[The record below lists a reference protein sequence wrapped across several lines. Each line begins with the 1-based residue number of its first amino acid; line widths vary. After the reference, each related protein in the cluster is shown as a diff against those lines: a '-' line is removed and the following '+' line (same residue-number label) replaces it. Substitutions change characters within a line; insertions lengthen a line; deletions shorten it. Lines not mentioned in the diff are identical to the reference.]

1 MEVADSPVKED
12 DYSEVDSDDNYD
24 DDFGEAEAP
33 PDPIATPVAD
43 NYDDEDF
50 GADVRWFAMKDR
62 GSSGCS
68 ESVAAIASPSAF
80 STRLWCV
87 ARYRLMAFVAIVAP
101 KSLAALSIR
110 SEQGRAAAS

>member
-1 MEVADSPVKED
+1 MIISVAISRTRAVSPASVR
-12 DYSEVDSDDNYD
+12 SR
-24 DDFGEAEAP
+24 
-33 PDPIATPVAD
+33 VAGSPSAHPAMRSAA
-43 NYDDEDF
+43 DEDF

-87 ARYRLMAFVAIVAP
+87 AR
-101 KSLAALSIR
+101 
-110 SEQGRAAAS
+110 